1 MLSSEMRKYINI
13 LSESRQEKDGIS
25 YEIEGPTKKATAAG
39 EFSKITATLSGPES
53 AKFTRLAKKYK
64 ILDMIAKR
72 AAERRDTLNEETREK
87 VQGLFDVEDAVLT
100 RYVETVSL
108 SITLAKATEASTSET
123 RTIDIDGLLAELYET
138 VDEKLIPVIK
148 ELEEKY
154 TKIGTKTTKASPGA
168 LRVKIKEDLS
178 LDGLESYAEQF
189 KLTIMPILDQ
199 VSKKLSQIESQIS

>member
-25 YEIEGPTKKATAAG
+25 YEIAGPTKKATAAG

-72 AAERRDTLNEETREK
+72 AAERRDKLNEETREK

-108 SITLAKATEASTSET
+108 SITLAKATEASTAET
-123 RTIDIDGLLAELYET
+123 RTVDIDGLLAELYET

-178 LDGLESYAEQF
+178 LDGIESYAEQF
-189 KLTIMPILDQ
+189 KSTIMPILDQ
-199 VSKKLSQIESQIS
+199 VSKELSQIESQIS